1 MYINASVYED
11 LYLKGK
17 PIEDVEREVFKMR
30 AELKRLKYALETPVN
45 YGESLSRASS
55 KLESINVTREYLNR
69 ALLYYAELK
78 GDNSVLTE
86 EERVSATLRSLRMNV
101 RSVTLNLG
109 GSVYVI
115 DILGS
120 KILTLSESG
129 DPDVRKCDRSQ
140 LISAVA
146 DLRIEEWRE
155 NYTAEDYGCTL
166 IDPVSWSVEVYY
178 GEEIPMR
185 THRGE
190 GVYPYNFNALRRILR
205 IN

>member
-1 MYINASVYED
+1 MPENINEKKSDGDIA
-11 LYLKGK
+11 
-17 PIEDVEREVFKMR
+17 
-30 AELKRLKYALETPVN
+30 AE
-45 YGESLSRASS
+45 
-55 KLESINVTREYLNR
+55 LESINVTREYLNR

-86 EERVSATLRSLRMNV
+86 EERVSATLRSLRMDV

-109 GSVYVI
+109 GAVYVI

-120 KILTLSESG
+120 KILTISKNG
-129 DPDVRKCDRSQ
+129 DQEVRRCDRSQ

-155 NYTAEDYGCTL
+155 NYIGEDYGCTL
-166 IDPVSWSVEVYY
+166 IDPEPWSVEVYY
-178 GEEIPMR
+178 GEEMPLR

-190 GVYPYNFNALRRILR
+190 GVYPYNFNSLRRLLR